1 MAKKSLVNIDK
12 YLLGK
17 YPSLR
22 KKDPYRLVN
31 LYLSLSDPYRLL
43 TKMRRGYKSSAKAR
57 SYSPSR
63 RKGGSSSAPRY
74 RSRTTYRPKMR
85 YQPQPP
91 YKPQPRPRAIR
102 SSDKP
107 WTEPTKSRI
116 QHIRYQP
123 DIEKMLKKLEKRFD
137 EKLEQ
142 EVLERMETEFE
153 EPKAALTE
161 KSKAYSKTQEN
172 NIEAGPEEEA
182 ENQLETTEL
191 IDIDNQKT
199 STEAKAE
206 LPIRDSSYDVEEK
219 NEWPREQIE
228 NEESVDPNEQIEEI
242 GPVATLQ
249 LELTPEANR
258 QFETVAPVKATLEPV
273 ATIEPEQPS
282 LEQMMGDAQFIE
294 STPFEPI
301 DLLEQSVDLES
312 IFEQIEPL
320 DIELMQPFELMIL
333 PEIMPLEDTVEADAT
348 EAGYY

>member
-17 YPSLR
+17 YSSLR
-22 KKDPYRLVN
+22 KDPYRLVN
-31 LYLSLSDPYRLL
+31 LYRFLSDPYRLL
-43 TKMRRGYKSSAKAR
+43 TKMRRGYKKSAKAR

-74 RSRTTYRPKMR
+74 RSRTAYRPKMR

-107 WTEPTKSRI
+107 WTEPTKARI
-116 QHIRYQP
+116 QPIRYQP
-123 DIEKMLKKLEKRFD
+123 NIEKMLKKLEKRFD

-153 EPKAALTE
+153 ELRAVLTE
-161 KSKAYSKTQEN
+161 KSEANSKTQEN
-172 NIEAGPEEEA
+172 NIEAGPEEA
-182 ENQLETTEL
+182 KNQLETTEL
-191 IDIDNQKT
+191 MDIDNQET
-199 STEAKAE
+199 STEAQAV

-219 NEWPREQIE
+219 IEWHREQLE

-249 LELTPEANR
+249 LELTPEASG
-258 QFETVAPVKATLEPV
+258 QFETVAPVEATLEPV

-301 DLLEQSVDLES
+301 DLLEQPVDLES
-312 IFEQIEPL
+312 IFGQIEPL
-320 DIELMQPFELMIL
+320 DIELMQPFEPMIL
-333 PEIMPLEDTVEADAT
+333 PEIMPPEDTVEADAT